1 MEENTKEKIESVD
14 TKKPNKLLMF
24 ILKHKAVLGLLFV
37 ILALLVY
44 HIIKINSL
52 ENVFIE
58 QTETLKTE
66 HAQQLDSLKIVNLKQ
81 TINVFSW
88 AVRSEMSR
96 NNLEQVNQFF
106 LAFIKENDIRV
117 ISLVNPENAQ
127 VLLSTDK
134 KNEGQEI
141 TDKQVLDVNELKLLE
156 DSETLQVVVPI
167 MGLNKKIGILNVEIV
182 K

>member
-14 TKKPNKLLMF
+14 NKKPNKLLIF
-24 ILKHKAVLGLLFV
+24 ILKHKTVLGLLLV

-44 HIIKINSL
+44 HMIKINNL

-58 QTETLKTE
+58 QTETLKIE

-106 LAFIKENDIRV
+106 LSFIKENDIRV
-117 ISLVNPENAQ
+117 ISLINPENAQ
-127 VLLSTDK
+127 ILLSTDK

-141 TDKQVLDVNELKLLE
+141 TDKQILNVNELKLLE
-156 DSETLQVVVPI
+156 GSETLQVVVPI
-167 MGLNKKIGILNVEIV
+167 MGLNKKIGVLVVEVI

>member
-14 TKKPNKLLMF
+14 NKKPNKLLIF
-24 ILKHKAVLGLLFV
+24 ILKHKTVLGLLFV

-44 HIIKINSL
+44 HMIKINSL

-58 QTETLKTE
+58 QTETLKIE

-106 LAFIKENDIRV
+106 LAFVKENDIRM
-117 ISLVNPENAQ
+117 ISLINTENAQ
-127 VLLSTDK
+127 IILSTDK